1 MYVLLLV
8 FNVIVFQLF
17 SKFETFQNK
26 KLENKRQK
34 DDKRLPYNATLIF
47 ILLKTRQV
55 SKNGEETSGLTTVH
69 SLISYN

>member
-1 MYVLLLV
+1 M
-8 FNVIVFQLF
+8 VFQLF

-47 ILLKTRQV
+47 ILLKTRRV
-55 SKNGEETSGLTTVH
+55 SKNDEETSGLTTVH